1 MTLLKRIFTMEGQKR
16 RVLVLSG
23 GTSAEREV
31 SLRTGAQVAEALTTA
46 GHEVSR
52 IDTAAADFVSDMIQV
67 KPEVVFICLH
77 GRLGEDG
84 TVQGMLELLG
94 IPYVGSGVLASAL
107 AMDKVM
113 SKHFFSQA
121 GIPSPRYSV
130 VFRGDKI
137 EVEHITQLLGLKT
150 VVKPA
155 NEGSAIGVSISH
167 DPDELT
173 SAIDHAFGYDDKVL
187 VEEFIAGVEISVGVV
202 GNDDAVALPTIELVP
217 AKEFQDYEAKYAPGM
232 STHIIP
238 ARISDSAHVKA
249 GEIALKAHRALGCR
263 GMSRADMIV
272 ADGDLV
278 YLLETNT
285 IPGMTELSLLP
296 KAAKAAGLDL
306 ARLCS
311 LLVEL
316 ALEPNRSPHRNEQPP
331 AG

>member
-1 MTLLKRIFTMEGQKR
+1 MTLRERMLTMAGQR
-16 RVLVLSG
+16 RKVLVLLG

-31 SLRTGAQVAEALTTA
+31 SLRTGEQVSRALAAA
-46 GHEVSR
+46 GHEVSQL
-52 IDTAAADFVSDMIQV
+52 DTAAADFISEITRI
-67 KPEVVFICLH
+67 KPCVVFICLH

-84 TVQGMLELLG
+84 TVQGLLELLG

-121 GIPSPRYSV
+121 GIPSPRYAV
-130 VFRGDKI
+130 VFKGD
-137 EVEHITQLLGLKT
+137 EPRVEEITQLLGSKT

-167 DPDELT
+167 DPDELNE
-173 SAIDHAFGYDDKVL
+173 AIDHALLYDNKAL
-187 VEEFIAGVEISVGVV
+187 VEEFVAGVEITVGVL
-202 GNDDAVALPTIELVP
+202 GNEDAVALPTIELVP
-217 AKEFQDYEAKYAPGM
+217 ATEFQDYEAKYAPGM

-238 ARISDSAHVKA
+238 ARISDSARAKA
-249 GEIALKAHRALGCR
+249 EEIALKAHSALECR

-272 ADGDLV
+272 GDNDTV

-285 IPGMTELSLLP
+285 IPGMTQISLLP
-296 KAAKAAGLDL
+296 KAANAIGLDL
-306 ARLCS
+306 AGLCS

-316 ALEPNRSPHRNEQPP
+316 ALESNRSRHRNEPLP